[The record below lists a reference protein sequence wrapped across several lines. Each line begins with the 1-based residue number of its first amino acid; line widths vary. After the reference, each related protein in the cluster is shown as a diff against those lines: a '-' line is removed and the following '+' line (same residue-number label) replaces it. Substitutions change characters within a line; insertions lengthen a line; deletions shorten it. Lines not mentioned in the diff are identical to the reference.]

1 MATENA
7 RPEATESSEPKKS
20 SKSLVLV
27 LVLMAVEG
35 VAIFFGTKFL
45 TGSAPAAVA
54 ASEPQAA
61 EGEAKHGEQTPATQE
76 FAEVELG
83 ECRPVNRVSGKLINF
98 RMRVSLLVR
107 TSNSERVKTLVEGNK
122 ARINDRVNF
131 VIRSAEPSH
140 LNEPGLETI
149 KRRLKSEL
157 DRILADELLIQDI
170 LIPEM
175 LPSGPG
181 L

>member
-7 RPEATESSEPKKS
+7 KVEATETNEHKARSRSWI
-20 SKSLVLV
+20 VV
-27 LVLMAVEG
+27 VVLMVLEG
-35 VAIFFGTKFL
+35 VAIFAGTKLLFNP
-45 TGSAPAAVA
+45 APATVDAG
-54 ASEPQAA
+54 ETQG
-61 EGEAKHGEQTPATQE
+61 EHGEAAHGGQAPSTQE
-76 FAEVELG
+76 FAEVELT
-83 ECRPVNRVSGKLINF
+83 ECRPVNRVSGKLITF

-107 TSNSERVKTLVEGNK
+107 SSNSERVKTLVEGNK

-140 LNEPGLETI
+140 LNEPALETI

-157 DRILADELLIQDI
+157 DRILGDETLIHDV

>member
-1 MATENA
+1 MATENPKA
-7 RPEATESSEPKKS
+7 EVTEANEPKAR
-20 SKSLVLV
+20 SKSWIVVVLLMV
-27 LVLMAVEG
+27 LEG
-35 VAIFFGTKFL
+35 VAIFLGTKFL

-54 ASEPQAA
+54 ASEPQG
-61 EGEAKHGEQTPATQE
+61 EKGEAGHGEQTTATQE

-83 ECRPVNRVSGKLINF
+83 ECRPVNRVSGKLITF

-107 TSNSERVKTLVEGNK
+107 STNSERVKMLVEGNK

-131 VIRSAEPSH
+131 VIRSADPSH
-140 LNEPGLETI
+140 LNEPALETI

-157 DRILADELLIQDI
+157 DHIFGDETLIQDI